1 MLLYCVPIGCIFVLV
16 YMVDDELGMVFDNV
30 HYIFS
35 GNMVVLLFLVFVLS
49 NVLVFCNSLYIQ
61 YGTSSV

>member
-1 MLLYCVPIGCIFVLV
+1 VLLYCVPIGCIFVLV